1 MPCSRLDSLF
11 YDGRVTRT
19 PLSPAALAAALER
32 LQLRPATV
40 ETVEA
45 ATRGQVELA
54 CARIAA
60 LTDLLRADTA
70 WTETTRLTVRL
81 LLAELGAVSAQFRA
95 DATESAAALT
105 GAMDSI
111 RTLLDRSAS

>member
-1 MPCSRLDSLF
+1 MLPRRPLF
-11 YDGRVTRT
+11 YDGRVTHT
-19 PLSPAALAAALER
+19 PLSPAVLAAALER

-45 ATRGQVELA
+45 ATHGQVELA

-60 LTDLLRADTA
+60 LTDLLRAETA
-70 WTETTRLTVRL
+70 WSETTRLTARL
-81 LLAELGAVSAQFRA
+81 LLVELGAVSAQFRA
-95 DATESAAALT
+95 GATESAAALT

>member
-1 MPCSRLDSLF
+1 MPDAPL
-11 YDGRVTRT
+11 T
-19 PLSPAALAAALER
+19 PAVLAAALER

-40 ETVEA
+40 EDVHA
-45 ATRGQVELA
+45 AAKGQMELA

-70 WTETTRLTVRL
+70 WSETTRLTARL
-81 LLAELGAVSAQFRA
+81 LLVELGAVSAQFRA
-95 DATESAAALT
+95 GATESADALT
-105 GAMDSI
+105 RAMDSI

>member
-70 WTETTRLTVRL
+70 CTDTTRLTARL
-81 LLAELGAVSAQFRA
+81 LLAELGAVSAQLRA
-95 DATESAAALT
+95 QATESAAALT
-105 GAMDSI
+105 RALDSI
-111 RTLLDRSAS
+111 RMLLERHAS